1 MTAEPVSGV
10 IGTMRS
16 MTTEQAEPSIFTR
29 IVQREIPATI
39 VHETANVIAFQDIA
53 PKAPVHLLVV
63 PKTQEYANVVEL
75 AAGNPG
81 LLAEVVDVAN
91 RIAHDPELMTSS
103 DGEKFPIGQ
112 FRLIFNTGEAV
123 GQTVFH
129 VHAHVMAGNLQ
140 EGSLA

>member
-1 MTAEPVSGV
+1 MSTD
-10 IGTMRS
+10 
-16 MTTEQAEPSIFTR
+16 QAEPSIFTR
-29 IVQREIPATI
+29 IVNREIPATI
-39 VHETANVIAFQDIA
+39 VHESANVIAIRDIA

-75 AAGNPG
+75 AAGSPA

-91 RIAHDPELMTSS
+91 RIANDPALMT
-103 DGEKFPIGQ
+103 DAETGEKYPIGQ

-129 VHAHVMAGNLQ
+129 VHAHVLAGNLQ